1 MKKIH
6 IRAAG
11 SGLNLTFYAGALE
24 ALEELG
30 YEPDTGAGTSGG
42 GDILSAWCAGLSA
55 KEIQALMLQFM
66 PPLFKILDPSW
77 LPTSWYF
84 RWGVYKMKKLQEEMR
99 KALASKGVVHF
110 KDMKVPFACFTTNMR
125 TGMVAEW
132 STSKTPDEIV
142 GDRVVDG
149 SRLPVAMQPGW
160 INGDPHRDGGLVYN
174 YPIDFKFPVQNEM
187 SPTVGLLFRGTAA
200 LGGEPVKDFIDD
212 TMRCLDFMLAATA
225 REHIEDAHWA
235 NTIVIEPTGS
245 PMDFLKSEE
254 QAKKD
259 FKVGYD
265 CVKQWFALHG
275 GPKTTPA

>member
-42 GDILSAWCAGLSA
+42 GDILAMWCAGFSA
-55 KEIQALMLQFM
+55 KEIQALLLQFM

-84 RWGVYKMKKLQEEMR
+84 RWGIYKMQKLQAEI
-99 KALASKGVVHF
+99 KKHLALKGIVHF

-125 TGMVAEW
+125 TGQRADW
-132 STSKTPDEIV
+132 STVSTPDDVV

-149 SRLPVAMQPGW
+149 SRLPIAMQPGW
-160 INGDPHRDGGLVYN
+160 ITGEPHRDGGLVYN
-174 YPIDFKFPVQNEM
+174 YPIDFKFPGQNEM
-187 SPTVGLLFRGTAA
+187 SPTIGLLFKGTANP
-200 LGGEPVKDFIDD
+200 GGKPVKDFFDD
-212 TMRCLDFMLAATA
+212 ATRCIDFMLAATA
-225 REHIEDAHWA
+225 RKHMEDAAWA
-235 NTIVIEPTGS
+235 NTIVIKPVGS
-245 PMDFLKSEE
+245 AMDFLKTPE
-254 QAKKD
+254 QAKAD

-265 CVKQWFALHG
+265 CVKQWFAMNE
-275 GPKTTPA
+275 PKTTPTV